1 MPTSPRTHTLTP
13 TALVAFT
20 ECAHSTTLNLA
31 YDARG
36 EKRPRASGEFF
47 DLITRKGREHEAAYR
62 ASLEAAGRVITE
74 IPEIHLDAER
84 AAAETVAAMQRG
96 DDVIFQ
102 ACLTLPGWRGAADFL
117 ERVEVPSSLGAWS
130 YEPVDTKLARREA
143 LPHHVLQL
151 AYYAEAIAQLQG
163 SLPEHVHVELG
174 SGMRESVRTG
184 EIIDYA
190 RRQKARFE
198 GFIEAPTATIA
209 YPNAHCTICSHRVA
223 CEQAWRDEDHPSF
236 VASIRRN
243 HVFDLAAASPPV
255 TTLSGLANLPAG
267 TSIPGIKEHA
277 FDEIRRQAQLQLE
290 TQAGETIAWE
300 HREREPERGF
310 DLLPP
315 PSDGDIYLD
324 LEGDPVWRA
333 DRSLV
338 FLFGWI
344 ERGAD
349 GAWTY
354 REEWAHDEAAERAAY
369 DRLVAYIRARRAEH
383 TDMHVYHYSHAE
395 TSMLSGIV
403 KPDIEELEAFD
414 GLVASRVFVDL
425 YKVVR
430 QGLRVGLEGYGLK
443 RVEKLAGFTRSADV
457 DGGSDAVVLY
467 ETWLQTRDDALLR
480 QIAAYNEEDCRAT
493 LAVDEWLRDN
503 LPTGEMR
510 PRQEY
515 EKDQKALDRD
525 AAFEAREQIAAQLRE
540 RFPDDPA
547 ARLVGSLLNYYE
559 REDRVKRRELTEMR
573 NLPTPERRDD
583 SRIIDGLQ
591 YLGEDADG
599 LAEYTWDDQDHKIEL
614 GSVCDLDGL
623 GLRFVN
629 VKKFDDRKRL
639 ASISFKKGDEEGHPV
654 SIGPYKSI
662 NVTAKQQAL
671 DAVANAMLSGTERFG
686 CALGI
691 ARRDLPLVHGVA
703 GDIHADQPTDAAE
716 QDAWL
721 DAVCDR
727 ALGLSGGPLS
737 IQGPPGTG
745 KTWLAGQVIVRLLAA
760 GHTVAV
766 TAPSHNAIVN
776 ACKQIT
782 DVAVKRGFAFRGA
795 RFYSDEKEVVGLAPF
810 IEEIKGN
817 GKAAAT
823 LADGAQLIAGTA
835 WMCAN
840 QDLFEQVDY
849 LIIDEAGQFGLADAV
864 ASAVCAKKGVLLVGD
879 PLQLPQV
886 AQARHEE
893 NGGCSVLEHILGE
906 DSLIPDDRGILLT
919 VTRRMHP
926 DVCTFISDHV
936 YESRL
941 TALPELANQT
951 TAIGTGIRSI
961 SAKHAGRSARSPEEA
976 VIVRERAAELIG
988 TQWIDAKG
996 VAHEVTAEDIMVVA
1010 PYNAHV
1016 RTIRDE
1022 LREDPR
1028 TADIKVGTVDKFQG
1042 GEAPIVFFSM
1052 ATSSDEDL
1060 PRDKEFLFSRNRLN
1074 VAISRAQCVALLVA
1088 NPELL
1093 NTRATT
1099 IEQMKLVSTLCAAWS
1114 VDAES

>member
-1 MPTSPRTHTLTP
+1 MPTSPRPLTP

-20 ECAHSTTLNLA
+20 ECAHSTTLDLA

-74 IPEIHLDAER
+74 IPEIHRGSER

-96 DDVIFQ
+96 DEVIFQ
-102 ACLTLPGWRGAADFL
+102 ACLLLPGWRGAADFL

-130 YEPVDTKLARREA
+130 YEPVDTKLSRREA

-151 AYYAEAIAQLQG
+151 AFYAEAIEQLQG
-163 SLPEHVHVELG
+163 TLPERVHVELG
-174 SGMRESVRTG
+174 SGLRESVRTG

-198 GFIEAPTATIA
+198 GFVQAPTATIP

-223 CEQAWRDEDHPSF
+223 CEQTWRDEDHPSY
-236 VASIRRN
+236 VAWIRRN
-243 HVFDLAAASPPV
+243 HVIDLASASPPV
-255 TTLSGLANLPAG
+255 TTLSGLAALPDDAE
-267 TSIPGIKEHA
+267 IPGIKEHA
-277 FDEIRRQAQLQLE
+277 LDEIRRQAQLQLE
-290 TQAGETIAWE
+290 TLAGDDIVWE

-315 PSDGDIYLD
+315 PDAGDIYLD

-338 FLFGWI
+338 FLFGWL
-344 ERGAD
+344 ERDAD
-349 GAWTY
+349 GAWHY
-354 REEWAHDEAAERAAY
+354 HEDWAHDEASERAAY
-369 DRLVAYIRARRAEH
+369 DRLVAHIRARRAEH
-383 TDMHVYHYSHAE
+383 PKLHVYHYSHAE

-403 KPDIEELEAFD
+403 KPDIEELEAFE

-430 QGLRVGLEGYGLK
+430 QGLRIGLEGYGLK
-443 RVEKLAGFTRSADV
+443 RIEKLAGFARSADV

-467 ETWLQTRDDALLR
+467 ETWLQTHDDALLA
-480 QIAAYNEEDCRAT
+480 QIAAYNAEDCHAT
-493 LAVDEWLRDN
+493 RVVDAWLRDH
-503 LPTGEMR
+503 LPTGPMR
-510 PRQEY
+510 EREEY
-515 EKDQKALDRD
+515 EKDQKAIDRD
-525 AAFEAREQIAAQLRE
+525 AAFEARELVAEQLRE
-540 RFPDDPA
+540 RFADDPA
-547 ARLVGSLLNYYE
+547 ARLMGSLLNYYE

-573 NLPTPERRDD
+573 NLATLERVDD
-583 SRIIDGLQ
+583 SRIIDGLR
-591 YLGEDADG
+591 YVGEDANG
-599 LAEYTWDDQDHKIEL
+599 LAQYTWDDQDHKIEL
-614 GSVCDLDGL
+614 GSVCDLDGV
-623 GLRFVN
+623 GLRFVT
-629 VKKFDDRKRL
+629 VKKLDDRQRL
-639 ASISFKKGDEEGHPV
+639 ASISFKKGDAAGHPV

-662 NVTAKQQAL
+662 TVTAKQEAL
-671 DAVANAMLSGTERFG
+671 DAVADVMLGGTPRFG
-686 CALGI
+686 GALGI
-691 ARRDLPLVHGVA
+691 VRRALPLVNGAA
-703 GDIHADQPTDAAE
+703 GDIHVDQPTSAAL
-716 QDAWL
+716 QAAWL
-721 DAVCDR
+721 DAVCER
-727 ALGLSGGPLS
+727 ALGLTGGPLS

-760 GHTVAV
+760 GHSVAL
-766 TAPSHNAIVN
+766 TAPSHSAVVN
-776 ACKQIT
+776 ACRQIT
-782 DVAVKRGFAFRGA
+782 DIAEEQRFAFRGA
-795 RFYSDEKEVVGLAPF
+795 RFYSDDKERAGLSSF

-817 GKAAAT
+817 NKAVTT
-823 LADGAQLIAGTA
+823 LADGAKLIAGTS

-840 QDLFEQVDY
+840 SSLFEAVDY
-849 LIIDEAGQFGLADAV
+849 LVIDEAGQYGLADAV
-864 ASAVCAKKGVLLVGD
+864 AAAVCARKGVILVGD

-893 NGGCSVLEHILGE
+893 NSGCSALEHILDE
-906 DSLIPDDRGILLT
+906 DSLIPADRGILLT

-926 DVCTFISDHV
+926 DVCSFISDHV

-941 TALPELANQT
+941 TALPELANQA

-961 SAKHAGRSARSPEEA
+961 SAEHAGRSARSPEEA
-976 VIVRERAAELIG
+976 VLVREHAAALIG
-988 TQWIDAKG
+988 TQWVDAKG
-996 VAHEVTAEDIMVVA
+996 VAHEVTAKDIMVVA

-1016 RTIRDE
+1016 RTIRGE
-1022 LREDPR
+1022 LGEDPR
-1028 TADIKVGTVDKFQG
+1028 TAEIRVGTVDKFQG

-1052 ATSSDEDL
+1052 ATSSEEDL

-1099 IEQMKLVSTLCAAWS
+1099 IEQMKLVSTLCAAWGD
-1114 VDAES
+1114 V